1 MRLQYLVYFFK
12 FVRRDQITVARGAII
27 MARLRTQAAI
37 HAAVSHKLDLSVE
50 IFFHGPT
57 DLLYG
62 TSRFSSSG
70 TLWFYGRIVSLKISI
85 VWIHHLQVFLWQPP
99 QVVGPVSYLLLLII
113 SRWQSV
119 QLP

>member
-37 HAAVSHKLDLSVE
+37 HAAVEHKLDLSVE

-57 DLLYG
+57 HLLHC
-62 TSRFSSSG
+62 TTRFSSTG
-70 TLWFYGRIVSLKISI
+70 TLWFYGRIVFVNMGI
-85 VWIHHLQVFLWQPP
+85 VLIHHLQAFLWQPP
-99 QVVGPVSYLLLLII
+99 QVVGPVL
-113 SRWQSV
+113 
-119 QLP
+119 